1 MKKVGLAV
9 LTTFT
14 VALNAAT
21 ITTHYKV
28 NSNLQFEL
36 LPEDQWVTYEV
47 FTKERLFK
55 KVEINSKNEASFD
68 EEYSNNLKDD
78 SFEGY
83 NRAMT
88 SFNDYFYINVLNPVA
103 KGYKEVIPEPGR
115 VAIANFFDNLMF
127 PIRFL
132 NNILQFKFQNALE
145 ETGRFVV
152 NSTIGIGGLLDRA
165 SENGLKEHKEDF
177 GQTLGYYGFGSGAH
191 IVLPILGPSNVRDIV
206 GLAADMYINPVT
218 DLGKHDIDYKIPD
231 EGWETI
237 AIGTF
242 QTINKTSLNIG
253 QYENLKKD
261 AIDLY
266 PFLRDIYE
274 QNRDKA
280 IKE

>member
-115 VAIANFFDNLMF
+115 IAIANFFDNLMF

-274 QNRDKA
+274 QNREKA